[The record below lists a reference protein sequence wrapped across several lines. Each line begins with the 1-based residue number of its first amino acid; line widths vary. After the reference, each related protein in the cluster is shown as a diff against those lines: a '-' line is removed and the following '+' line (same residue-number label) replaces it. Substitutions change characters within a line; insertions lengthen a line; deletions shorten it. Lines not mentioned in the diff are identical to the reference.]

1 MIISI
6 IAAVAEN
13 GVIGGNNALPWHL
26 PLDMRFFM
34 KTTEGH
40 CILTGRLNYE
50 SIPEKFRPL
59 RNRTNIVVTRQQNY
73 AEETAELKIVGSI
86 EEGIE
91 VARKLGEKELFIIGG
106 GQIYAQAMPIADRL
120 YITEIKHQF
129 EGDTYFPDIDPSEWD
144 EVSRI
149 VCEADSENS
158 YRMEFVVLEN
168 STKQEGRH
176 EGTNVH

>member
-13 GVIGGNNALPWHL
+13 GVIGGNNKLPWHL

-40 CILTGRLNYE
+40 CILTGRRNYE

-59 RNRTNIVVTRQQNY
+59 KNRTNIVVTRQQNY
-73 AEETAELKIVGSI
+73 AEETAELKIVGSL

-91 VARKLGEKELFIIGG
+91 IARKLKEKELFIIGG
-106 GQIYAQAMPIADRL
+106 GQVYEQAMALADRL

-129 EGDTYFPDIDPSEWD
+129 QGDTYFPDIDPSKWE

-149 VCEADSENS
+149 KCAVDKHNA
-158 YRMEFVVLEN
+158 YGMEFVVLER
-168 STKQEGRH
+168 G
-176 EGTNVH
+176 

>member
-13 GVIGGNNALPWHL
+13 GIIGGNNKLPWHL

-40 CILTGRLNYE
+40 CIITGRRNYE

-59 RNRTNIVVTRQQNY
+59 RNRTNIVVTRQQSY
-73 AEETAELKIVGSI
+73 AQETDELKIVGSL

-91 VARKLGEKELFIIGG
+91 VARKLNEKELFIIGG
-106 GQIYAQAMPIADRL
+106 GQIYKQSMSLADRL

-129 EGDTYFPDIDPSEWD
+129 DGDTYFPSYDPAKWE

-149 VCEADSENS
+149 VCKANQDNA
-158 YRMEFVVLEN
+158 YDMEFVVME
-168 STKQEGRH
+168 R
-176 EGTNVH
+176 

>member
-13 GVIGGNNALPWHL
+13 GVIGGNNQLPWHL

-40 CILTGRLNYE
+40 CIITGSRHNE
-50 SIPEKFRPL
+50 SLPEKFRPL

-73 AEETAELKIVGSI
+73 ADETDELKIVASL

-106 GQIYAQAMPIADRL
+106 GQIYQQAMGLADRL

-129 EGDTYFPDIDPSEWD
+129 EGDTHFPPFERSEWD

-149 VCEADSENS
+149 VCKANQDNAFD
-158 YRMEFVVLEN
+158 MEFGVLEA
-168 STKQEGRH
+168 SK
-176 EGTNVH
+176 